1 MKHKKRYILNMG
13 MLLIQVCA
21 PLVVY
26 GTEVSS
32 METEGT
38 VSFTGRYETPGTPD
52 PAPEVE
58 IKPTFPKEVA
68 QSPSEVRKSE
78 QKRLP
83 KTNEH
88 QMSNWR
94 MVGIL
99 LIVSIFSS
107 RFWNHKKK
115 K

>member
-99 LIVSIFSS
+99 LIVSIFSF